1 MLWLLAMAAFCHP
14 WSSTERKEPGMA
26 QVTRRTFLAQALLTT
41 GAGVG
46 AVGSMAAGVGAATA
60 AARPGAKYAICNETF
75 KDWPF
80 DRAFALAAQCG
91 YTGIEIAPFTI
102 ADYVTR
108 IPAAKRTEVR
118 RQAEKAG
125 LEVVGLHWILAKTR
139 GFHLTSA
146 DAAVRRRTV
155 EYLGEL
161 ARFCADLGGK
171 VLVFGSPKQRDLAP
185 GMDRKVGMQH
195 AADVIHALL
204 PALEKTGVMLLLE
217 PLAPTVT
224 NFLTTA
230 ADAVELIGM
239 VDSPPC
245 RLHLDCLAMSSEAT
259 PIPELIRKY
268 RSVLVHFHANDPNGL
283 GPGFGKLDFVP
294 IFRAL
299 KEIDYRGWI
308 SVEVFSDKPGPE
320 RIARQSITTM
330 RDCWAKAEVSGR

>member
-1 MLWLLAMAAFCHP
+1 MA
-14 WSSTERKEPGMA
+14 R
-26 QVTRRTFLAQALLTT
+26 VTRRMFVTRSLFAT
-41 GAGVG
+41 GAGMGILASRASV
-46 AVGSMAAGVGAATA
+46 ARAADASVL
-60 AARPGAKYAICNETF
+60 PGAKYAICNETF

-80 DRAFALAAQCG
+80 DKAFALAAECG

-108 IPAAKRTEVR
+108 IPATRRTEVR

-125 LEVVGLHWILAKTR
+125 LEVVGLHWILAKTQ

-185 GMDRKVGMQH
+185 GMDRKAGMQH
-195 AADVIHALL
+195 AADVILAVL
-204 PALEKTGVMLLLE
+204 PALEKTGVTLLLE
-217 PLAPTVT
+217 PLSPATT
-224 NFLTTA
+224 NFLNTA

-239 VDSPPC
+239 VGSPHC
-245 RLHLDCLAMSSEAT
+245 RLHLDCLAMSSEAA
-259 PIPELIRKY
+259 PIPELIRKH
-268 RSVLVHFHANDPNGL
+268 RSQLAHFHANDPNGL

-299 KEIDYRGWI
+299 QAIDYRGWI
-308 SVEVFSDKPGPE
+308 SVEVFNDKPGPE
-320 RIARQSITTM
+320 RIARQSIATM
-330 RDCWAKAEVSGR
+330 RDCWARAVVRGR

>member
-1 MLWLLAMAAFCHP
+1 MA
-14 WSSTERKEPGMA
+14 RM
-26 QVTRRTFLAQALLTT
+26 TRRWFLAQSLLTT

-46 AVGSMAAGVGAATA
+46 VLRAMGAAGGAAEADSPPA
-60 AARPGAKYAICNETF
+60 AKFAICNETF

-80 DRAFALAAQCG
+80 DKAFSLAAECG

-102 ADYVTR
+102 ADYVTT

-125 LEVVGLHWILAKTR
+125 VEVIGLHWLLAKTR
-139 GFHLTSA
+139 GFHVTSA
-146 DAAVRRRTV
+146 DASVRRKTA

-171 VLVFGSPKQRDLAP
+171 VLVFGSPKQRDLTP
-185 GMDRKVGMQH
+185 GIDRKEGMQH
-195 AADVIHALL
+195 AAEVFRAAL
-204 PALEKTGVMLLLE
+204 PVLEKAGVMLLLE
-217 PLAPTVT
+217 PLAPETT

-230 ADAVELIGM
+230 AEAVELIDM
-239 VDSPPC
+239 VGSPRC
-245 RLHLDCLAMSSEAT
+245 RLHLDCRAMSSEAA
-259 PIPELIRKY
+259 PIPELIRKH
-268 RSVLVHFHANDPNGL
+268 RSLFLHFHANDSNGR

-308 SVEVFSDKPGPE
+308 SVEVFDDQPTPE
-320 RIARQSITTM
+320 QTARQSMAYM
-330 RDCWAKAEVSGR
+330 RQCWARARGEKRK

>member
-1 MLWLLAMAAFCHP
+1 LG
-14 WSSTERKEPGMA
+14 S
-26 QVTRRTFLAQALLTT
+26 
-41 GAGVG
+41 GVSV
-46 AVGSMAAGVGAATA
+46 ARAAGDAAP
-60 AARPGAKYAICNETF
+60 PGAKYAICNETF

-80 DRAFALAAQCG
+80 DKAFALAAECG

-125 LEVVGLHWILAKTR
+125 LEVVGLHWILAKTQ
-139 GFHLTSA
+139 GFHVTSA

-185 GMDRKVGMQH
+185 GMDRKTGMEH
-195 AADVIHALL
+195 AADVIRALL
-204 PALEKTGVMLLLE
+204 PALEKTGVTLLLE
-217 PLAPTVT
+217 PLSPATT

-239 VDSPPC
+239 VGSPRC
-245 RLHLDCLAMSSEAT
+245 RLHLDCLAMSTEPT
-259 PIPELIRKY
+259 PIPELIRKH
-268 RSVLVHFHANDPNGL
+268 RSLLAHFHANDPNGL

-299 KEIDYRGWI
+299 QAIDYRGWI
-308 SVEVFSDKPGPE
+308 SVEVFNDKPGPE
-320 RIARQSITTM
+320 RIARQSIAHM
-330 RDCWAKAEVSGR
+330 RDCWAKAAASGR